1 MLLTRCSFEVLG
13 DGRRP
18 LTPSRR
24 EEILQVNEALAGQ
37 ALRTLGVAGLWV
49 PADVLAEY
57 AATPDARVEQD
68 LVFAGLIGMIDPPR
82 TRGEGRRGAGQR
94 RRDSPADDYR

>member
-1 MLLTRCSFEVLG
+1 MQLRVLG

-37 ALRTLGVAGLWV
+37 ALRTLGVAGLWLS
-49 PADVLAEY
+49 ADVLEDAQ
-57 AATPDARVEQD
+57 AALTRVEQD
-68 LVFAGLIGMIDPPR
+68 LVFAG
-82 TRGEGRRGAGQR
+82 
-94 RRDSPADDYR
+94 